1 MIKNS
6 IVTLLLTLITTTG
19 MGQGRQFLSDGV
31 RGHDIAER
39 LQFIQLFTPEGDTLL
54 AVSDDKGHFEITPAQ
69 LEQLQGYFYLKPLI
83 TKRPKPKL
91 TLENPFDSID
101 YYQRGRQRYMPQNYL
116 YETDYGERDVI
127 DALGTIVLKETIVKG
142 KQPSIYR
149 DRVMAYL
156 DSLAIEATGAW
167 VCVHDNGNN
176 KVYYINEYK
185 GYACHPMGTPFAEYN
200 GPRLQP
206 KRGQAYGRMLL
217 EEHGGKWWNMVCK
230 MGPIIYEGPNVT
242 VKELLKINGMETS
255 QGYYPR
261 REFYEPDPIEHS
273 PTMPDP
279 RNTLKWAPAVMTDEN
294 GKAEVSFLAS
304 DVNTEFIGI
313 VEAIDGSGLI
323 GYQTFTFRVIRNK

>member
-1 MIKNS
+1 MNKRS
-6 IVTLLLTLITTTG
+6 IIITLLALIFMTG
-19 MGQGRQFLSDGV
+19 MGQGRYFLADGV
-31 RGHDIAER
+31 RGHDVAER
-39 LQFIQLFTPEGDTLL
+39 LQFVQLFTPEGDTLL
-54 AVSDDKGHFEITPAQ
+54 AVSDDKGRFEITPAQ
-69 LEQLQGYFYLKPLI
+69 LEQLLGYFYLKPLI

-142 KQPSIYR
+142 KRPSIYR

-176 KVYYINEYK
+176 KVYCINEYK
-185 GYACHPMGTPFAEYN
+185 GYACHPTGTPFAEYN

-206 KRGQAYGRMLL
+206 KRGQAYRRILL
-217 EEHGGKWWNMVCK
+217 EEHGGKWWDMACK

-242 VKELLKINGMETS
+242 EKRLLEINGMSTS

-261 REFYEPDPIEHS
+261 REFYEPDPTEFS
-273 PTMPDP
+273 TPMPDP
-279 RNTLKWAPAVMTDEN
+279 RNTLQWNPAVLTDEN
-294 GKAEVSFLAS
+294 GKAEISFTTS
-304 DVNTEFIGI
+304 DVNNEFVGI
-313 VEAIDGSGLI
+313 VEAVDGTGLL
-323 GYQTFTFRVIRNK
+323 GYHTFTFRVIKNK